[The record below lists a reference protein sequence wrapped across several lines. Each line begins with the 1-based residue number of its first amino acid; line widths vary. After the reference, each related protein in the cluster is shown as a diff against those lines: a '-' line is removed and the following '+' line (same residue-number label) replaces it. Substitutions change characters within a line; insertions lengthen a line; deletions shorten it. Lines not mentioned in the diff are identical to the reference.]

1 LCYNSAIEFKRERY
15 LSGILALRHKIIG
28 LLTEAAAK
36 AQAAGKLPAVTLP
49 DVALEHP
56 QKPEHGDYAS
66 SLPLKLARATRLKPL
81 DIAGVIRKFIPADPA
96 IVSVT
101 VAPPGFINFTLDSD
115 WLSRQV
121 EEVLASAETFGNVDL
136 GKGRRV
142 QIEFVSV
149 NPTGPLHVGHGR
161 GAILGS
167 ALANILSAA
176 GFAVETEYYINNAG
190 SQIEAF
196 KHSLYTR
203 YQQALGVDAELP
215 ANGYFGG
222 YMADLAQAIIAEDGD
237 KYSRLPE
244 VEAIDRLGE
253 VGLKKM
259 IGQIKTDLERLGVT
273 FDTWF
278 SERSLFKNGQYD
290 TAMTLL
296 KEGGYI
302 AEKETATW
310 FVSTALGENKDN
322 VVVRSDG
329 SPTYFA
335 TDIAYHYNK
344 FVERKF
350 DQVIN
355 IWGADHQGHVSR
367 MKAVVGAMGIDP
379 ERLKVIISQ
388 MVTLRRGGEL
398 VRISKRSGDII
409 TLSEV
414 VDEVGADVSRFFFL
428 ARSADSQMDFDMEL
442 AKKESGE
449 NPVYYVQY
457 AHARIA
463 SILTLAA
470 ERKIDYADGD
480 VSLLTSEPEQS
491 LIRKMLLLPEVVE
504 MAAKS
509 LGPHQ
514 LAYYAQELATVFH
527 SFYKQCRVISR
538 DDAGLSKA
546 RLKLVVAAKIALSRC
561 LHLMGMTAPD
571 TM

>member
-1 LCYNSAIEFKRERY
+1 
-15 LSGILALRHKIIG
+15 LSGILALRQKIIG
-28 LLTEAAAK
+28 LLTEAAAQ

-81 DIAGVIRKFIPADPA
+81 DIASAIQDFIPTDPDIA
-96 IVSVT
+96 AAV
-101 VAPPGFINFTLDSD
+101 VAPPGFINFTLDSG

-121 EEVLASAETFGNVDL
+121 EEVLASKETFGNVAM
-136 GKGRRV
+136 GQGRRV

-167 ALANILSAA
+167 ALANILAAA

-196 KHSLYTR
+196 RRSLYAR

-222 YMADLAQAIIAEDGD
+222 YMTDLAQEIITEDGD
-237 KYSRLPE
+237 KYSKLPE
-244 VEAIDRLGE
+244 AKAVDRLGE
-253 VGLKKM
+253 IGLKKM
-259 IGQIKTDLERLGVT
+259 IEQIKADLERLGVT
-273 FDTWF
+273 FNVWF
-278 SERSLFKNGQYD
+278 SERSLFENGQYD

-296 KEGGYI
+296 KDGGYI

-379 ERLKVIISQ
+379 ERLKVIIAQ
-388 MVTLRRGGEL
+388 MVTLRRGGEQ
-398 VRISKRSGDII
+398 VRISKRSGDVI

-442 AKKESGE
+442 AKKESAE

-463 SILTLAA
+463 SILKLAA
-470 ERKIDYADGD
+470 EKKIDYADGD

-509 LGPHQ
+509 LGPHH
-514 LAYYAQELATVFH
+514 LTYYAQELATVFH
-527 SFYKQCRVISR
+527 SFYKQCRVISG
-538 DDAGLSKA
+538 DDARLSKA

-561 LHLMGMTAPD
+561 LNLMGMTAPD

>member
-1 LCYNSAIEFKRERY
+1 
-15 LSGILALRHKIIG
+15 LSGILALRQKIIG
-28 LLTEAAAK
+28 LLSEAAAK
-36 AQAAGKLPAVTLP
+36 AQVAGKLPAVTLP
-49 DVALEHP
+49 EVALEHP
-56 QKPEHGDYAS
+56 QNPEHGDYAS
-66 SLPLKLARATRLKPL
+66 SLPLKLARATGLKPL
-81 DIAGVIRKFIPADPA
+81 DIANAILEFIPTDPDLA
-96 IVSVT
+96 KAV
-101 VAPPGFINFTLDSD
+101 VAPPGFINFTLGSG
-115 WLSRQV
+115 WLSHQV
-121 EEVLASAETFGNVDL
+121 ERVLASADTFGNVDL

-176 GFAVETEYYINNAG
+176 GFAVETEYYINDAG

-196 KHSLYTR
+196 KRSLYAR

-215 ANGYFGG
+215 ADGYFGS
-222 YMADLAQAIIAEDGD
+222 YMAYLAQAIKAEDGD

-244 VEAIDRLGE
+244 AEAIERLGQ
-253 VGLKKM
+253 VGLKRM
-259 IGQIKTDLERLGVT
+259 IDQIKTDLERLGVA
-273 FDTWF
+273 FDVWF
-278 SERSLFKNGQYD
+278 SERSLFQKGQYE
-290 TAMTLL
+290 TAMALL

-302 AEKETATW
+302 ADKETATW

-350 DQVIN
+350 GQVIN

-379 ERLKVIISQ
+379 ERLKVIVAQ

-409 TLSEV
+409 TLNEV

-428 ARSADSQMDFDMEL
+428 ARSADSQMDFDLEL
-442 AKKESGE
+442 AKKESAE

-463 SILTLAA
+463 SILKLAA
-470 ERKIDYADGD
+470 ERKINYADGD
-480 VSLLTSEPEQS
+480 VSLLSSEPEQS

-504 MAAKS
+504 MAANS

-527 SFYKQCRVISR
+527 SFYKQCRVVSR
-538 DDAGLSKA
+538 DDARLSKA
-546 RLKLVVAAKIALSRC
+546 RLKLVVAAKITLSRC